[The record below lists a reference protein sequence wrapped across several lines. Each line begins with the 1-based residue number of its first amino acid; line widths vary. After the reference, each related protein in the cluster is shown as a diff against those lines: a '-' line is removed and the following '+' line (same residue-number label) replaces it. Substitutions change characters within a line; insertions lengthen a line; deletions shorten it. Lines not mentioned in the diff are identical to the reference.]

1 MNIYHPIIQAC
12 LMYFKEKEDKN
23 NTSFCYAIKSDNNLT
38 QGNAYYLAVYRLKV
52 TRKVAGVPK
61 STESL
66 LPIVY
71 DIHGEQVIQ
80 SEELTDYIFAQTQKN
95 GIEHNAENRYV
106 NTELIQDIR
115 IDFAETISK
124 TKSVKLAEMKL
135 EIDSDRKR
143 NEQQTIEYY
152 NSIIRNQEGF
162 IKNWQFDIELN
173 FEDEKRVKQ
182 LQNVITLA
190 QGRIKKYESERDEKL
205 QQIREISKI
214 DISDEIISLNLIKII

>member
-1 MNIYHPIIQAC
+1 
-12 LMYFKEKEDKN
+12 
-23 NTSFCYAIKSDNNLT
+23 
-38 QGNAYYLAVYRLKV
+38 
-52 TRKVAGVPK
+52 VAGIPK

-71 DIHGEQVIQ
+71 DIHAEQVIQ
-80 SEELTDYIFAQTQKN
+80 SDELTDYIFAQTQKN
-95 GIEHNAENRYV
+95 GIEHNAENKYV
-106 NTELIQDIR
+106 NAELIQDIR
-115 IDFAETISK
+115 YDFAETISEK
-124 TKSVKLAEMKL
+124 ESAKLAEMKL

-162 IKNWQFDIELN
+162 IKNWQFDIELY

-182 LQNVITLA
+182 LQNIITLA
-190 QGRIKKYESERDEKL
+190 QGRIKKYESERDDKL

-214 DISDEIISLNLIKII
+214 DITDEIISLNLIKII